1 LFSFGDTSPAPAPP
15 AAGADDDFSG
25 FQSAGAGPSATSNDP
40 FGGDPFAAGPTSAP
54 TSTSS
59 MGQLQPDPF
68 AAQPQSF
75 QQPASMN
82 NINAVNNMFGNMSM
96 GGAAGGMNPMMG
108 GMNPMMASTMNPMMG
123 AVNPMM
129 GSNTMGVGMMGAS
142 NNVMGSGAA
151 NGMMG
156 VGKPPAAAADF
167 DDDFGDFEGA
177 SGGQTAS
184 TPAAQSKSSDP
195 FGSLISLDGLSK
207 NTKKED
213 KLNQPIV
220 INAAA
225 AQYMQDK
232 QLGIGVA
239 APQDSAKSTA
249 MSFAGIDGLQKS
261 APANSMG
268 MGMGMGGGFGNMGM
282 GGMSSPVA
290 GGMNPNVMGSAGV
303 GNASLIGALDPQLMT
318 PQPPRQHPQ
327 GMAGM
332 NPQQQQMM
340 QMMMMQNPQMMQQM
354 MANGGQMTPLQ
365 QQQMMQMMMMNQQQ
379 MMGGGVMGGGN
390 NMMGGQGGQMG
401 GQMGGQPMGGQ
412 PMGGQ
417 PMGGGG
423 FGGF

>member
-1 LFSFGDTSPAPAPP
+1 LFSFGDTSPAPVP
-15 AAGADDDFSG
+15 AAANDDFSG
-25 FQSAGAGPSATSNDP
+25 FHSAGAGPSATPSNDP
-40 FGGDPFAAGPTSAP
+40 FGGDPFGAGPASAP
-54 TSTSS
+54 TSISS
-59 MGQLQPDPF
+59 MGQPQPDPF
-68 AAQPQSF
+68 ATHP

-82 NINAVNNMFGNMSM
+82 NINAMNNMFGNMSM
-96 GGAAGGMNPMMG
+96 AGGAGGMNPMMG
-108 GMNPMMASTMNPMMG
+108 GMNPMMGGMNPMMG
-123 AVNPMM
+123 AVNPVM
-129 GSNTMGVGMMGAS
+129 G
-142 NNVMGSGAA
+142 NNVMGAGMMGTNNNVMGGGAA

-156 VGKPPAAAADF
+156 VVKPAATASSVDY

-177 SGGQTAS
+177 SGGQ
-184 TPAAQSKSSDP
+184 PAVAPVGPSKSSDP
-195 FGSLISLDGLSK
+195 FGGLISLDGLSK
-207 NTKKED
+207 NTKNKES
-213 KLNQPIV
+213 KLDQPIIV
-220 INAAA
+220 NAAA

-261 APANSMG
+261 APVNPMG

-282 GGMSSPVA
+282 GGMASPAV
-290 GGMNPNVMGSAGV
+290 GGMNPNVMGSAGTA
-303 GNASLIGALDPQLMT
+303 NASLIGALDPQLMNA
-318 PQPPRQHPQ
+318 QPTRQQPQ

-332 NPQQQQMM
+332 SSQQQQMM
-340 QMMMMQNPQMMQQM
+340 QMMMMQNPQMMQQV

-379 MMGGGVMGGGN
+379 MMGGGN

-401 GQMGGQPMGGQ
+401 GH
-412 PMGGQ
+412 MGGQ